1 MRRLALILAALLAS
15 SPAGAADAW
24 HGGTLSGSGRTETL
38 AYPAT
43 CDSDTALV
51 INRRGTSLTNALTKL
66 EVSASAIT
74 ATTHTPA
81 SPTLME
87 KILGVGCNSTTALVS
102 GSGTWIQSAALSN
115 LASWTLESNASASG
129 QGNGGTITPTSPDK
143 VWQVTNICPG
153 CSTTRLFNFSIG
165 SFSLGN
171 IAGSSPVAGDVEAV
185 GTSINS
191 NFYCS
196 LAGEYSSGTPTM
208 RGYSSGTSFA
218 FTTTA
223 GAIMNTGTYFY
234 PPFGLSATACIS
246 THKKANNSH
255 TYIMSAPIGGTITT
269 IDAGVIDLIPL
280 GDWDPTGSLRR
291 AWWVSKADGTV
302 RVSNSASAPTSIST
316 NATYDIGST
325 PLGGSTP
332 LFAITGLDLDG
343 DGTTTDNPLV
353 LMADGSHYA
362 AWGSCAD
369 TDDDGYGSVDSI
381 FCASH
386 GVDCDDGSSGVNPGA
401 TEVANDGI
409 DQDCSGGDLVQ
420 TLSRP
425 RPASAG
431 AQALQVLRRLFP

>member
-15 SPAGAADAW
+15 SPALAADAW

-51 INRRGTSLTNALTKL
+51 IARRATSRTNALTKL
-66 EVSASAIT
+66 EVSATAIT
-74 ATTHTPA
+74 ATTATPA
-81 SPTLME
+81 SRTNFTS
-87 KILGVGCNSTTALVS
+87 LGSVGCNSTTALV
-102 GSGTWIQSAALSN
+102 GGGEYFLESAALSD
-115 LASWTLESNASASG
+115 LTSWTSQLDAASSNSLF
-129 QGNGGTITPTSPDK
+129 GGTITATSPDK
-143 VWQVTNICPG
+143 AWQVMTAWTDG
-153 CSTTRLFNFSIG
+153 SVYLRNFSLPW
-165 SFSLGN
+165 SQGN
-171 IAGSSPVAGDVEAV
+171 VAGSTPAAGDKEVV
-185 GTSINS
+185 GTSVS
-191 NFYCS
+191 GSYYCS
-196 LAGEYSSGTPTM
+196 IAGEYSSGTPTM
-208 RGYSSGTSFA
+208 RGYTSGTSLA

-223 GAIMNTGTYFY
+223 SGIMNTGTYFY

-246 THKKANNSH
+246 THKRQSNSH

-291 AWWVSKADGTV
+291 PWWINKADGTV
-302 RVSNSASAPTSIST
+302 RVGNSATAPSSVST

-332 LFAITGLDLDG
+332 LYAITGLDLDL

-353 LMADGSHYA
+353 MMADGSHYA

-369 TDDDGYGSVDSI
+369 ADGDGYGSVDSI

-386 GVDCDDGSSGVNPGA
+386 GVDCDDTRVGVNPGA
-401 TEVANDGI
+401 AEVPGNGLD
-409 DQDCSGGDLVQ
+409 DDCSGGDL
-420 TLSRP
+420 TI
-425 RPASAG
+425 RPATRPSSIAKG
-431 AQALQVLRRLFP
+431 FRSTFRGRL